1 MQERKKR
8 DFEQIVSN
16 GRYVHRASSAFSVF
30 ILSKKMFKL
39 SIFVWGISHM
49 VENFKV
55 ASLLYQFSPL
65 ERWKGTWPSSSWK
78 RTFINSLELKV

>member
-16 GRYVHRASSAFSVF
+16 GWYIVRHLHFQCSYFQ
-30 ILSKKMFKL
+30 KKMFRL

-55 ASLLYQFSPL
+55 ASLLYQFSLL

>member
-16 GRYVHRASSAFSVF
+16 GWYIVASSAFSMF
-30 ILSKKMFKL
+30 ILSKKMFRL

-55 ASLLYQFSPL
+55 ASLLYQFSLL